1 MGKRRTARELAVQL
15 LYQIEVGG
23 GDPEAV
29 KMRFWDE
36 RRAES
41 DVELFTSSLVK
52 NYEEHAEEVDTVIAA
67 AAHNWEFDRI
77 ARVDRNILRVATTE
91 LLFLEDVPLKVT
103 LNEAIEIAKKYGSTE
118 KSYGFINGVLDRIMR
133 ETVKGDS
140 E

>member
-1 MGKRRTARELAVQL
+1 M

-29 KMRFWDE
+29 KIRFWDE
-36 RRAES
+36 YRAES

-52 NYEEHAEEVDTVIAA
+52 TYEEHAGEIDKIIATA
-67 AAHNWEFDRI
+67 ARNWDFDRI
-77 ARVDRNILRVATTE
+77 ARVDRNILRVATAE
-91 LLFLEDVPLKVT
+91 LLFVEDVPPKVT

-133 ETVKGDS
+133 ENVEGDS